1 MALTAGTLLGPY
13 RVLAAIG
20 KGGMGEVYRATDTRL
35 GRTVAIKV
43 LPELVAGDADL
54 RTRFEREA
62 RAISSLNH
70 PHICTLYDV
79 GRESGIDYLVMEYL
93 EGETLAERL
102 AGGRLSLAQ
111 ALTCAIE
118 IAGALDGAHRQGLV
132 HRDLKPGN
140 IMLTRSGAKLLDFGL
155 AKLRPSPRPGD
166 GVSHA
171 PTISSPLTG
180 QGSILG
186 TFQYMAP
193 EQVEGRD
200 ADARAD
206 IFAFGAVLY
215 EMVTGR
221 RAFQGNSQASLVS
234 AILRDN
240 PAPVSTLEPASP
252 PTLDRLISACL
263 AKDPEERWQS
273 VADLR
278 RQLMW
283 IQEAERAS
291 ADAPTQRGGLARRER
306 LVWAAAVLIAVISA
320 VVAGP
325 FVRPA
330 ATPSELRLEIATPTT
345 TDLVSLALSPDGRW
359 IAFVAARGGRPQLWL
374 RALDSVTARPL
385 AGTDFARY
393 PFWSPDSRSIGFFSD
408 SQLLRLDLDSAS
420 PQALTNISSPA
431 GAAWSS
437 DGTILY
443 AATGNA
449 PIMKIPAV
457 GGEPTPVT
465 RPDAEHA
472 SHRFPQMLPGGRHF
486 LYYVLGSPEVQG
498 IHVARIDG
506 SEPRR
511 LLGADTAAV
520 YAPPGHLLF
529 LRQGTLL
536 AQGFDLEALAVR
548 GEPIQVAEQIARDP
562 QAIQLAAVSTSAAGP
577 IAYRSG
583 STGLRTEL
591 IWFDRSGNETGRLG
605 NPDSANPVNPVMSAD
620 GRRVAWDRT
629 SASNV
634 DLWAMDLQSGAPER
648 LTSAPSI
655 DAYPTWSPDGTRIV
669 FGSLRGPVMDLY
681 WKPSSGSSAEEPL
694 LATSQ
699 RKQPTDW
706 SADGRFIIYR
716 NTDPATGYDIW
727 ALPLDNGRPGE
738 PFPVVQS
745 PFDEREGQLSP
756 DGKWLAYQSNES
768 NRTEVYVQQ
777 FPSRDRRIR
786 VSTAGGAQPRWARNG
801 TDLFY
806 LSLDGELMA
815 VPVKIGAGGQTL
827 DAGEPVPLFVA
838 RVGSVLSGSGRQQYM
853 PSPDA
858 RRFLVNTVVDETP
871 AAITL
876 ILNWNP
882 AFPSRPAER
891 RRAQ

>member
-1 MALTAGTLLGPY
+1 VALTAGTLLGPY

-79 GRESGIDYLVMEYL
+79 GREGGIDYLVMEYL
-93 EGETLAERL
+93 EGETLAERI
-102 AGGRLSLAQ
+102 ARGRLPLAQ

-263 AKDPEERWQS
+263 VKDPEERWQS
-273 VADLR
+273 VADLHR
-278 RQLMW
+278 HLMW

-306 LVWAAAVLIAVISA
+306 LVWAAAVLIAAISA
-320 VVAGP
+320 LVAGP
-325 FVRPA
+325 LVRPA

-359 IAFVAARGGRPQLWL
+359 IAFVAAQGGRPQLWL

-385 AGTDFARY
+385 AGTDFAR
-393 PFWSPDSRSIGFFSD
+393 RC
-408 SQLLRLDLDSAS
+408 
-420 PQALTNISSPA
+420 
-431 GAAWSS
+431 
-437 DGTILY
+437 
-443 AATGNA
+443 
-449 PIMKIPAV
+449 
-457 GGEPTPVT
+457 
-465 RPDAEHA
+465 
-472 SHRFPQMLPGGRHF
+472 
-486 LYYVLGSPEVQG
+486 
-498 IHVARIDG
+498 
-506 SEPRR
+506 
-511 LLGADTAAV
+511 
-520 YAPPGHLLF
+520 
-529 LRQGTLL
+529 
-536 AQGFDLEALAVR
+536 
-548 GEPIQVAEQIARDP
+548 
-562 QAIQLAAVSTSAAGP
+562 
-577 IAYRSG
+577 
-583 STGLRTEL
+583 
-591 IWFDRSGNETGRLG
+591 
-605 NPDSANPVNPVMSAD
+605 
-620 GRRVAWDRT
+620 
-629 SASNV
+629 
-634 DLWAMDLQSGAPER
+634 
-648 LTSAPSI
+648 
-655 DAYPTWSPDGTRIV
+655 
-669 FGSLRGPVMDLY
+669 
-681 WKPSSGSSAEEPL
+681 
-694 LATSQ
+694 
-699 RKQPTDW
+699 
-706 SADGRFIIYR
+706 
-716 NTDPATGYDIW
+716 
-727 ALPLDNGRPGE
+727 
-738 PFPVVQS
+738 
-745 PFDEREGQLSP
+745 
-756 DGKWLAYQSNES
+756 
-768 NRTEVYVQQ
+768 
-777 FPSRDRRIR
+777 
-786 VSTAGGAQPRWARNG
+786 
-801 TDLFY
+801 
-806 LSLDGELMA
+806 
-815 VPVKIGAGGQTL
+815 
-827 DAGEPVPLFVA
+827 
-838 RVGSVLSGSGRQQYM
+838 
-853 PSPDA
+853 
-858 RRFLVNTVVDETP
+858 
-871 AAITL
+871 
-876 ILNWNP
+876 
-882 AFPSRPAER
+882 
-891 RRAQ
+891 